1 MKKITELKA
10 SLAELFDLPRDVIL
24 NLPNI
29 YLLANSNLV
38 VENHRGLIKY
48 SLAEIVIRTHQG
60 RVVIIGNQLAIKVIK
75 KDLIAISG
83 QIKELSFGL
92 N

>member
-24 NLPNI
+24 NRPNI

-48 SLAEIVIRTHQG
+48 SLTEIVIRTHQG
-60 RVVIIGNQLAIKVIK
+60 RVVIKGNQFAIKVIK
-75 KDLIAISG
+75 KDVIAITG
-83 QIKELSFGL
+83 QIKELSFEL
-92 N
+92 S